1 MEFNPYSY
9 LFNPVTMKKISP
21 ILLLLLLFSCKKE
34 EKMVPFENKI
44 IKDTIHNVLIR
55 PIDPEL
61 LKDTSD
67 SIKLYYQKFN
77 YHEIW
82 FLDENRTDLLNEI
95 KLCARDGLIPEEY
108 SVALLDQ
115 FEEKRKTLSDEKVIE
130 YDLLLTQ
137 SFEKIALHL
146 FKGKLNPKDL
156 YSNWDLNPKKI
167 ALSSILSKAIK
178 EKKVA
183 SMFKELKP
191 NHIVYQLLKK
201 SLITLESF
209 PDENFSTIYSSKDKI
224 QLNDTLAEIVKIKKR
239 LSYWN
244 DYKNQDSIYT
254 WVYDSI
260 TLKAVK
266 KFQKRHGLIQ
276 DGVIGKGTIN
286 ALNISKQDRKAQIIA
301 NLERW
306 KWYPNELG
314 EQYIIV
320 NLPEFKLNYVYQNDT
335 IATHNVVVG
344 TAKRMTP
351 ILSSKLSNFVFNPT
365 WTIPPTII
373 KEDLQPSASKNRS
386 YFASRRLTI
395 YNSKGEKVNPNEWK
409 SNKAS
414 SYRYVQDPGY
424 NNSLGLVKFNFP
436 NHHLVYL
443 HDTNHRDY
451 FSKTNR
457 SLSSGCVRVE
467 QPLQLAQKILVHENS
482 DKWQGNAIDL
492 ILKDKKTK
500 TISVKNTVNIHLFY
514 WTSWLENNQLQFRP
528 DIYNLDKE
536 LSDKLG
542 K

>member
-1 MEFNPYSY
+1 
-9 LFNPVTMKKISP
+9 MKKIST

-34 EKMVPFENKI
+34 EKIVPFENKV

-61 LKDTSD
+61 LEDTSD
-67 SIKLYYQKFN
+67 SIQLYYQKFN
-77 YHEIW
+77 NHEIW
-82 FLDENRTDLLNEI
+82 YLDENRKDLLHEI
-95 KLCARDGLIPEEY
+95 KFCDQEGLLPEDY
-108 SVALLDQ
+108 SLTQLEA
-115 FEEKRKTLSDEKVIE
+115 FEKKRNTLSDEQLAE
-130 YDLLLTQ
+130 YDILLTQ

-146 FKGKLNPKDL
+146 FKGKLNPKEL
-156 YSNWDLNPKKI
+156 YSNWDLNPKEI
-167 ALSSILSKAIK
+167 ALSVYLVKAIK
-178 EKKVA
+178 EKKIA
-183 SMFKELKP
+183 STFKTLKP

-201 SLITLESF
+201 SLVTLESF
-209 PDENFSTIYSSKDKI
+209 PNVPFSTIYSSKDKI
-224 QLNDTLAEIVKIKKR
+224 QLNDTLPELVKIKKR

-244 DYKNQDSIYT
+244 DYKNQDSIIS

-260 TLKAVK
+260 TFKAVK

-276 DGVIGKGTIN
+276 DGVIGKGTIQ
-286 ALNISKQDRKAQIIA
+286 ALNVTKSDRKSQIVA

-306 KWYPNELG
+306 KWYPNDLG
-314 EQYIIV
+314 THYIIV
-320 NLPEFKLNYVYQNDT
+320 NLPEFKLNYVYQKDT

-395 YNSKGEKVNPNEWK
+395 YNNKGEVVNPDDWNAK
-409 SNKAS
+409 KAS

-457 SLSSGCVRVE
+457 ALSSGCIRVE
-467 QPLQLAQKILVHENS
+467 NPLQLAKKILVLENP

-492 ILKDKKTK
+492 ILKNKKTQ
-500 TISVKNTVNIHLFY
+500 TISVKDTVNIHIFY

-528 DIYNLDKE
+528 DIYQLDRDLAE
-536 LSDKLG
+536 KLR

>member
-1 MEFNPYSY
+1 
-9 LFNPVTMKKISP
+9 MKKISP
-21 ILLLLLLFSCKKE
+21 ILLLVLLFSCKKE
-34 EKMVPFENKI
+34 EKMVPFENKV

-61 LKDTSD
+61 LEDTSD

-82 FLDENRTDLLNEI
+82 CLDENRTDLLNEI

-108 SVALLDQ
+108 SIALLNQ

-137 SFEKIALHL
+137 SFEKIALNL
-146 FKGKLNPKDL
+146 FKGKLNPKEL
-156 YSNWDLNPKKI
+156 YSNWDLHPKEI

-244 DYKNQDSIYT
+244 DYKNQDSIIS

-260 TLKAVK
+260 TFKAVK

-286 ALNISKQDRKAQIIA
+286 ALNVSKQDRKAQIIA

-306 KWYPNELG
+306 KWFPNELG

-335 IATHNVVVG
+335 IATYNVVVG

-395 YNSKGEKVNPNEWK
+395 YNSKGEKVNPNDWK

-500 TISVKNTVNIHLFY
+500 TISVKNTVNIHLLY

>member
-1 MEFNPYSY
+1 
-9 LFNPVTMKKISP
+9 MKKISP
-21 ILLLLLLFSCKKE
+21 VLLLILLFSCKKE
-34 EKMVPFENKI
+34 EKIVPFENKI

-55 PIDPEL
+55 PINPEL
-61 LKDTSD
+61 LEDTSD
-67 SIKLYYQKFN
+67 SIQLYYQKFN
-77 YHEIW
+77 EHEIW
-82 FLDENRTDLLNEI
+82 YLNENRKDLLNEI
-95 KLCARDGLIPEEY
+95 KFCDQEGLLPEDYSLARLE
-108 SVALLDQ
+108 A
-115 FEEKRKTLSDEKVIE
+115 FEKKRNTLSDKQLAE
-130 YDLLLTQ
+130 YDILLTQ

-146 FKGKLNPKDL
+146 FKGKLNPKEL
-156 YSNWDLNPKKI
+156 YSNWDLNPKEI
-167 ALSSILSKAIK
+167 ALSTYLVKAIK
-178 EKKVA
+178 EKKIA
-183 SMFKELKP
+183 STFKTLKP

-209 PDENFSTIYSSKDKI
+209 PNVPFSTIYGSKDKI
-224 QLNDTLAEIVKIKKR
+224 QLNDTLPELVKIKKR

-244 DYKNQDSIYT
+244 DYKNQDSIIS

-260 TLKAVK
+260 TFKAVK

-276 DGVIGKGTIN
+276 DGVIGKGTIQ
-286 ALNISKQDRKAQIIA
+286 ALNFTKSDRKSQIIA

-306 KWYPNELG
+306 KWYPNDLG
-314 EQYIIV
+314 PSYIIV
-320 NLPEFKLNYVYQNDT
+320 NLPEFKLNYVLQKDT

-386 YFASRRLTI
+386 YFTSRRLTI
-395 YNSKGEKVNPNEWK
+395 YNSKGEIVNANEWK

-457 SLSSGCVRVE
+457 ALSSGCIRVE
-467 QPLQLAQKILVHENS
+467 NPLQLVKKILVLENP
-482 DKWQGNAIDL
+482 DKWKGNAIDL
-492 ILKDKKTK
+492 ILKNKKTK
-500 TISVKNTVNIHLFY
+500 TISVKETVNIHIFY

-528 DIYNLDKE
+528 DIYQLDRDLAE
-536 LSDKLG
+536 KLR

>member
-1 MEFNPYSY
+1 
-9 LFNPVTMKKISP
+9 MKKISP

-34 EKMVPFENKI
+34 EKMVPFENKV

-55 PIDPEL
+55 PIAREL
-61 LKDTSD
+61 LEDTSD
-67 SIKLYYQKFN
+67 SIELYYQKFN
-77 YHEIW
+77 DHEIW
-82 FLDENRTDLLNEI
+82 YLDENRKDLLHEI
-95 KLCARDGLIPEEY
+95 KFCYQEGLLPEDY
-108 SVALLDQ
+108 SLKRLEA
-115 FEEKRKTLSDEKVIE
+115 FEKKRNTLSDKQLAE
-130 YDLLLTQ
+130 YDILLTQ

-146 FKGKLNPKDL
+146 FKGKLNPKEL
-156 YSNWDLNPKKI
+156 YTNWDLNPKEI
-167 ALSSILSKAIK
+167 ALSTYLVKAIK
-178 EKKVA
+178 EKKIA
-183 SMFKELKP
+183 STFKSIKP

-209 PDENFSTIYSSKDKI
+209 PDEIFSTIYSSKDKI

-260 TLKAVK
+260 TFKAVK

-286 ALNISKQDRKAQIIA
+286 ALNVSKQDRKAQIIA

-306 KWYPNELG
+306 KWYPNDLG
-314 EQYIIV
+314 THYIIV

-344 TAKRMTP
+344 TPKRMTP

-386 YFASRRLTI
+386 YFALRRLTI

-457 SLSSGCVRVE
+457 ALSSGCIRVE
-467 QPLQLAQKILVHENS
+467 NPLQLAKKILVLENP

-492 ILKDKKTK
+492 TLKNKKTK
-500 TISVKNTVNIHLFY
+500 TISVKDTVNIHIFY

-528 DIYNLDKE
+528 DIYQLDRE
-536 LSDKLG
+536 LAEKLR